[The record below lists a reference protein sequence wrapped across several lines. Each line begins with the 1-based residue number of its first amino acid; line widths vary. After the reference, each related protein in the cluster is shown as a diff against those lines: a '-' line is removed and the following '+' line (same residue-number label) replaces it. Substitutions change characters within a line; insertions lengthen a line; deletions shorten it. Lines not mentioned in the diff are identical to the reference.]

1 MTFDIEGQDTVT
13 GAKTRGKL
21 TLVDLAGSESAKK
34 SGSTGGQ
41 QKEGTAINKVF
52 LNVGKVLLALSEKK
66 THIPYR
72 NSPLTRLLSD
82 SLGGNAKTL
91 MFVNVSPTNS
101 NLSETTKS
109 LMYGARARDIQNAA
123 SKNN

>member
-1 MTFDIEGQDTVT
+1 M
-13 GAKTRGKL
+13 L
-21 TLVDLAGSESAKK
+21 
-34 SGSTGGQ
+34 
-41 QKEGTAINKVF
+41 
-52 LNVGKVLLALSEKK
+52 LNVGKVLLALSEKN

-109 LMYGARARDIQNAA
+109 LLYGVRARDIQNAA
-123 SKNN
+123 SKNVQLRHDPECEQQLAFCVLCLKGLCGTACARRLVITFS